1 MERQKQATEGS
12 SKKRKKKK
20 KQIEEKKKLE
30 EPNQIEKNQ
39 SKAENATKEPTQA
52 EDPFAVVR
60 QYFSKILTT
69 QQLNRLRRIHDVYE
83 ELTTKGA
90 TFEIAKSIEL
100 QYGSIDPIVLAHRKR
115 LVAGWSNRIT
125 RLRALK
131 QKHQA
136 DATRREII
144 GRFQEALAKGKTKN
158 RRRKIKKL
166 PDQKLKSFW
175 GKGPDD
181 IKIQRV
187 YEDLENE
194 SRPGLLDSDKF
205 DELRNSKIGFVTEL
219 KGNLNSIR
227 IELSRS
233 KHWVGNREAIN
244 QMIREND
251 KESWKKRRKKKMKT
265 SLKPYENTRKQD
277 SDKKNRKQKTQEA
290 KERWKKVWKKRKK
303 KIEIVRRNFL
313 QKSLGQPTTKIRL
326 SRFDIRFK
334 INLAQLK
341 RKENK
346 KKDPKKKEDP
356 KGKFG
361 EIRLKHQEE
370 ERKMEA
376 QLRKRNQQNNKQGW
390 QEKKKMQMKQHKR
403 SRRSL
408 VWIFW
413 KIKLQRSEGSSYNF
427 DRVQTKRKAENKK
440 DLEGRREAKKKYE
453 EHSKHREK
461 ENKEEVKKIDRI
473 NKLLYNIAVKWLAL
487 TASDGF
493 GHCIVILVDLK
504 KRRN

>member
-39 SKAENATKEPTQA
+39 SKAENATKELTQA

-166 PDQKLKSFW
+166 PGQKLKSFW

-227 IELSRS
+227 IEISRR

-290 KERWKKVWKKRKK
+290 KERWKKDWKRRKK
-303 KIEIVRRNFL
+303 KIEI
-313 QKSLGQPTTKIRL
+313 
-326 SRFDIRFK
+326 
-334 INLAQLK
+334 A
-341 RKENK
+341 
-346 KKDPKKKEDP
+346 
-356 KGKFG
+356 
-361 EIRLKHQEE
+361 
-370 ERKMEA
+370 
-376 QLRKRNQQNNKQGW
+376 
-390 QEKKKMQMKQHKR
+390 
-403 SRRSL
+403 
-408 VWIFW
+408 
-413 KIKLQRSEGSSYNF
+413 
-427 DRVQTKRKAENKK
+427 
-440 DLEGRREAKKKYE
+440 
-453 EHSKHREK
+453 
-461 ENKEEVKKIDRI
+461 
-473 NKLLYNIAVKWLAL
+473 
-487 TASDGF
+487 
-493 GHCIVILVDLK
+493 
-504 KRRN
+504 